1 MSIIYLIMFIILICI
16 IIYIIYDYINYKNNV
31 DETIQITTDY
41 INSNLKKV
49 IDNSKELDT
58 KLKNKIV
65 DLNTSMDN
73 LKLDNETNS
82 LLIDEKISN
91 TDYKLELLES
101 NDKINNKL
109 IENNNNILLNKI
121 NDRISSLNTINSNEN
136 INQNYISTKLT
147 DIDNYIE
154 LNKRIFNYR
163 TSSTNESL
171 NILKNVNALGGMTI
185 KTDLS
190 TDKNFRICGNTDNCI
205 KMSVNQDKFNII
217 PEKINNLYIN
227 SYDNKPIANFDMK
240 NNSIFLGGT
249 DVKSPFYIIDSNVF
263 LENINFVSKNRINS
277 NNIENSVIT
286 SIYGDDID
294 LMYSNIQNSALY
306 IEKIINESAP
316 YITNLANN
324 ISTFTNS
331 IFVNYTI
338 YTELRDKRPISSI
351 NIKIIPNINLYPNTT
366 ITFKMTEID
375 KFVDTNNVLITNE
388 YLYNIATYNIN
399 VMEITI
405 AKKVNANTEI
415 YFKIENYNLITY
427 NIKNKDKLLNY
438 STIGIINNNSMP
450 L

>member
-1 MSIIYLIMFIILICI
+1 MFIILICI

-338 YTELRDKRPISSI
+338 YTELRDNRPISSI
-351 NIKIIPNINLYPNTT
+351 DIKIIPNINLYPNTT

-438 STIGIINNNSMP
+438 STIGIINNNSMS